1 MVTAMSTQT
10 LAESSRLLELVLMD
24 SLQIMDV
31 GDPITM
37 GHNVTRS
44 LTPVGDPIPGL
55 VQTTTLQNAVESRVE
70 SVYSIKVRQGTQI
83 SAGQAVRVVSC
94 VQEPSLVG
102 KVLLLDKISQN
113 GLALLRKGVATDATV
128 VNQEGKEAISA

>member
-10 LAESSRLLELVLMD
+10 LAESSRLMELLLMD
-24 SLQIMDV
+24 SLQLLDV
-31 GDPITM
+31 GDPITV

-83 SAGQAVRVVSC
+83 SAGQAVKVLSC

-113 GLALLRKGVATDATV
+113 GFALLRKGVATDAAI

>member
-24 SLQIMDV
+24 SLQLLDV
-31 GDPITM
+31 GDPITV

-83 SAGQAVRVVSC
+83 SAGQAIRVVSC

-113 GLALLRKGVATDATV
+113 GLALLRKGVATDATI

>member
-24 SLQIMDV
+24 SLQLLDV
-31 GDPITM
+31 GDPVTM

>member
-24 SLQIMDV
+24 SLQLLDV
-31 GDPITM
+31 GDPVTV

-83 SAGQAVRVVSC
+83 SAGQAIRVVSC

>member
-24 SLQIMDV
+24 TIQIMDV
-31 GDPITM
+31 GEPVTV

-44 LTPVGDPIPGL
+44 LTPVGEPVPGL
-55 VQTTTLQNAVESRVE
+55 VQTTTLANAAESRVE
-70 SVYSIKVRQGTQI
+70 NTYSVKVRQGTQI
-83 SAGQAVRVVSC
+83 SAGQAIKVLAC

-102 KVLLLDKISQN
+102 KVLLLDKFSQN
-113 GLALLRKGVATDATV
+113 GLALIRKGVASDTTV
-128 VNQEGKEAISA
+128 VNQEGKEALA

>member
-24 SLQIMDV
+24 TIQIMDV
-31 GDPITM
+31 GEPVTV

-44 LTPVGDPIPGL
+44 LTPVGEPVPGL
-55 VQTTTLQNAVESRVE
+55 VQTTTLANAAESRVE
-70 SVYSIKVRQGTQI
+70 NTYSVKVRQGTQI
-83 SAGQAVRVVSC
+83 SAGQAIKVLAC

-102 KVLLLDKISQN
+102 KVLLLDKFSQN
-113 GLALLRKGVATDATV
+113 GLALIRKGVASDATV
-128 VNQEGKEAISA
+128 VNQEGKEALA

>member
-31 GDPITM
+31 GEPVTV

-44 LTPVGDPIPGL
+44 LTPVGTPVPGL
-55 VQTTTLQNAVESRVE
+55 VQTTTLANAAESRVE
-70 SVYSIKVRQGTQI
+70 NTYSVKVRQGTQI
-83 SAGQAVRVVSC
+83 SAGQAVKVISC

-113 GLALLRKGVATDATV
+113 GMALLRKGVASDTTV
-128 VNQEGKEAISA
+128 VNQEGKEALA

>member
-24 SLQIMDV
+24 SLQLLDV
-31 GDPITM
+31 GDPVTV

-83 SAGQAVRVVSC
+83 SAGQAIRVVSC

-113 GLALLRKGVATDATV
+113 GMALLRKGVATDATV

>member
-24 SLQIMDV
+24 SLQLLDV
-31 GDPITM
+31 GDPITV

>member
-1 MVTAMSTQT
+1 MSTQT

-24 SLQIMDV
+24 SLQLLDV
-31 GDPITM
+31 GDPITV

-83 SAGQAVRVVSC
+83 SAGQAIRVVSC

-113 GLALLRKGVATDATV
+113 GLALLRKGVATDATI

>member
-24 SLQIMDV
+24 SLQLLDV
-31 GDPITM
+31 GDPITV

-113 GLALLRKGVATDATV
+113 GLALLRKGVATDATI

>member
-24 SLQIMDV
+24 SLQILDV
-31 GDPITM
+31 GDPITV

-70 SVYSIKVRQGTQI
+70 SVYSVKVRQGTQI
-83 SAGQAVRVVSC
+83 SAGQAIRVVSC